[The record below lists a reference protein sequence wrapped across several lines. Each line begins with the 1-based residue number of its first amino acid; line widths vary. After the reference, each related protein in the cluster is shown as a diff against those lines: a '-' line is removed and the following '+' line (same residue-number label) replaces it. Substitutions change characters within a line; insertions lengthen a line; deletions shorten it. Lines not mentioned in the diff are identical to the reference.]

1 MHDLYAGREQSKAKH
16 DIYARYLV
24 PFATKILSTWQTI
37 DVIDGFAGPWENNDT
52 LKLSDTSIGVSLKE
66 LSKVAEQ
73 QGHDPSSPRIRCIY
87 NEADPKSYQVLK
99 AFIERS
105 KPDYPLLKLMTFEGM
120 FEQNSVAIDRAANH
134 QFRLLFVDPT
144 GYSGFPPSCLR
155 TFDNG
160 RSYEIIVN
168 MMRSFLERQATGG
181 HPDTKK
187 NLTGLLGAE
196 RAERLVERKLSIEV
210 VEKEYL
216 KMLKEDLGFKY
227 VCYSPIHNPDRDQIH
242 FNLAYGTNHP
252 EGLEVLRNA
261 EYKALSDHD
270 RTRFSKKV
278 DQKGGDLF
286 GEMLD
291 EMEVRGPY
299 LRARQEHSE
308 NVEAIIESVLIKR
321 GATEFFELSARVQER
336 LYLKRTEIGNAVVKM
351 TKDKVISDQWMQPRQ
366 QKPRRN
372 DKIEL
377 AKNYGHS

>member
-37 DVIDGFAGPWENNDT
+37 DVIDGFAGPWRNSDT
-52 LKLSDTSIGVSLKE
+52 LNLSDTSIGVSLKE

-73 QGHDPSSPRIRCIY
+73 QGHDASSPRIRCIY
-87 NEADPKSYQVLK
+87 NEVDPDSYQILK

-105 KPDYPLLKLMTFEGM
+105 KLEYPLLKLMTFEGT
-120 FEQNSVAIDRAANH
+120 FEQNSVAIDRAADH

-144 GYSGFPPSCLR
+144 GYSGFSPLCLR

-168 MMRSFLERQATGG
+168 LMRSFLERQATGG

-196 RAERLVERKLSIEV
+196 RAERLVGGDLSIGA
-210 VEKEYL
+210 VEQEYL

-227 VCYSPIHNPDRDQIH
+227 ACYSPIHNPERNQIH

-261 EYKALSDHD
+261 EFKGLSDHD
-270 RTRFSKKV
+270 RTRFKKKLI
-278 DQKGGDLF
+278 QKGGELF
-286 GEMLD
+286 DNMID
-291 EMEVRGPY
+291 EIEVRGPY
-299 LRARQEHSE
+299 LRAREEHRE
-308 NVEAIIESVLIKR
+308 KVEA
-321 GATEFFELSARVQER
+321 
-336 LYLKRTEIGNAVVKM
+336 
-351 TKDKVISDQWMQPRQ
+351 
-366 QKPRRN
+366 
-372 DKIEL
+372 KIR
-377 AKNYGHS
+377 

>member
-16 DIYARYLV
+16 DIYARYLI

-52 LKLSDTSIGVSLKE
+52 LNLSDTSIGVSLRE

-73 QGHDPSSPRIRCIY
+73 QGHDASSPRIRCIY
-87 NEADPKSYQVLK
+87 NEANPDSYQILK

-105 KPDYPLLKLMTFEGM
+105 KPEYPLLKLMTFEGT
-120 FEQNSVAIDRAANH
+120 FEQNSVAIDRSADH

-155 TFDNG
+155 RFDNG

-196 RAERLVERKLSIEV
+196 RAERLFGGDLSIGV
-210 VEKEYL
+210 VEQEYL

-227 VCYSPIHNPDRDQIH
+227 ACYSPIHNPERNQIH

-261 EYKALSDHD
+261 EFKALSDHD
-270 RTRFSKKV
+270 RTRFKKKV
-278 DQKGGDLF
+278 TQKGGDLF
-286 GEMLD
+286 DNMID
-291 EMEVRGPY
+291 EIEVRGPY
-299 LRARQEHSE
+299 LRARQEHIE
-308 NVEAIIESVLIKR
+308 KVEATIRSVLIKH
-321 GATEFFELSARVQER
+321 GATEFFELSARVQEK
-336 LYLKRTEIGNAVVKM
+336 LYLKRTEIGTAIVKM
-351 TKDKVISDQWMQPRQ
+351 TKAGAVSDQWMQPSQ

-377 AKNYGHS
+377 TNN